1 VTKENT
7 SSILLSVLIPVY
19 NSEKTI
25 GKLVDGLIGQLG
37 PLFKLE
43 IILVNDNSVDASEE
57 VCISLFEKYRET
69 VRFYSLSKNVGE
81 HNAVMAGLN
90 RSTGDYLVIMDD
102 DFQNPVSEVI
112 KLVNAALDN
121 KYDAVYSFYD
131 EKKHSA
137 FRNWGSWFNN
147 KVAVI
152 MLNKPDS
159 LYLSSFKVINRFLI
173 SEIIKYQAPFPYIDG
188 LILQITDRIG
198 KVKVKH
204 TERREGKSGYTLKKL
219 VSLWL
224 NMFTNFSILPLRI
237 SIILGLIFATVG
249 LVLGVHSAIE
259 KFIDPELPVGF
270 ASLFVS
276 ISIFGGIQLIMLGMV
291 GEYIG
296 RIFLSLNK
304 KPQYT
309 IRKAYE
315 HTDRRS
321 SGDPNI

>member
-1 VTKENT
+1 MMNEKT
-7 SSILLSVLIPVY
+7 SSILLSILIPVY

-25 GKLVDGLIGQLG
+25 GCLVNELIVQLG

-43 IILVNDNSVDASEE
+43 IILVNDNSADRSEE
-57 VCISLFEKYRET
+57 VCIALFEKYKET
-69 VRFYSLSKNVGE
+69 VKFYSLSKNVGE

-90 RSTGDYLVIMDD
+90 RATGDYVVIMDD
-102 DFQNPVSEVI
+102 DFQNPISEVI
-112 KLVNAALDN
+112 KLVKAALN
-121 KYDAVYSFYD
+121 NEYDVIYSYYD
-131 EKKHSA
+131 KKQHSS

-147 KVAVI
+147 KVASL
-152 MLNKPDS
+152 MLNKPEN
-159 LYLSSFKVINRFLI
+159 LYLSSFKIINKYLA
-173 SEIIKYQAPFPYIDG
+173 SEIIKYKSPFPYIDG
-188 LILQITDRIG
+188 LILQITNNIG
-198 KVKVKH
+198 Q
-204 TERREGKSGYTLKKL
+204 ERVEHVARDEGESGYTIKKL

-237 SIILGLIFATVG
+237 SIVLGLIFAFIG
-249 LVLGVHSAIE
+249 LILGVYTAIE
-259 KFIDPELPVGF
+259 KFLDPDVPVGF

-276 ISIFGGIQLIMLGMV
+276 ISIFGGIQLVMLGMV

-315 HTDRRS
+315 HNDKKIHDR
-321 SGDPNI
+321 